1 MNIKDYADSSFH
13 HDGSLIYYLVPDDKG
28 SVFGS
33 FEKEK
38 TYREFRYFNEKGTL
52 VGTYNAYD
60 DFVKLQNITSLVA
73 EEYYIRMIE
82 GK

>member
-1 MNIKDYADSSFH
+1 MNIKDYADGSFYY
-13 HDGSLIYYLVPDDKG
+13 DGRKIYYLIPDDKG
-28 SVFGS
+28 RVFGC

-38 TYREFRYFNEKGTL
+38 IYREFRYFNEDGNL
-52 VGTYNAYD
+52 IGTYNAYD
-60 DFVKLQNITSLVA
+60 DFVKLQNITSFMA